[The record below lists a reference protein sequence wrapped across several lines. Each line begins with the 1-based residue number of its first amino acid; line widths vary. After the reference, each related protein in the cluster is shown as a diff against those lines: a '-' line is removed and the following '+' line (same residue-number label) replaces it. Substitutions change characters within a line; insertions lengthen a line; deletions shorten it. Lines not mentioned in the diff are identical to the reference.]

1 MLSTRIDQIVNR
13 RQEAE
18 SGISRRIDKATKWK
32 NYVEGLLSICISKRA
47 IWNLVVEDSKSTEQ
61 ARALEAHLQSFVEQV
76 NTLLDEEG
84 GSVSLKTALKRAQR
98 GYVNLGII
106 GPWRIGK
113 SQIVQQLTHLDTWLI
128 PTDAADN
135 CTACPIHV
143 INGNYRSKSN
153 VAVISVYSIEEMC
166 NNINN
171 YIRHCG
177 MENKI
182 PYLTATTNDT
192 FLAQCQERAAITERI
207 TNPGGSVEG
216 FFDKMKEY
224 LDYASDYYKVL
235 SYNKNVNIDDVFDVS
250 CRAFAECE
258 DANIVLKNID
268 KEEVKRAYRPF
279 VSYFA
284 IPGTATHTFK
294 CLASKAV
301 TIYCDFRFLDENIGK
316 LRLMDTPG
324 IGECKLNVSEGLSQA
339 LKNDLDI
346 AVATAL
352 AKPNLNDLQQIRDF
366 HDILKKETDG
376 RKPENWLYYM
386 YNVYSTDNRM
396 TSSILKNRH
405 EFITKDLGKNIEGG
419 HGITLADSHYA
430 DIDALINKGIIC
442 PEEDGIM
449 LDTCRDETK
458 SLSSFFD
465 TILHEM
471 VDSIEKVDEVFYKQS
486 NKKYNEVEDLF
497 EAIKKEIS
505 QLSIDSYDNQ
515 VLDFITKQMEELYK
529 AIKHLDLDLKLYDHD
544 EQKQTGDELTLSR
557 KIKNYCNP
565 EEYGKELMSVL
576 NVTPKRTVDQE
587 FEPFFSNIEDNL
599 RYHITKDNWN
609 LNQDFDQYI
618 QIKRDLIEHIEKKV
632 IAQFDKK
639 QADDNL
645 KAAKKKI
652 LDVYFTIGKLGE
664 ITGCSEDEWC
674 AKFVEILDADSQ
686 YSKLSQIFKDF
697 LKYQLTIEET
707 LLQNIQTLRIKK
719 QHRDQFIYD
728 EDDMTPFDGYDKALR
743 AFAYSLLN
751 IEKAI
756 KAELAGSGENSYEAI
771 IGNQEGH
778 FENAMSPI
786 KTIPATAGQ
795 VGYSEAGVQLMKFY
809 MAHSYVFKDEQAAAK
824 NAVALEW
831 KSKSLFNE

>member
-1 MLSTRIDQIVNR
+1 MLSSRIDQIVTR

-18 SGISRRIDKATKWK
+18 GSISKRIAKATLWK
-32 NYVEGLLSICISKRA
+32 NYVEGLLSIYKNKRA
-47 IWNLVVEDSKSTEQ
+47 IWNLVVKDSKSEEQ
-61 ARALEAHLQSFVEQV
+61 ARVLEEHLKDFKGHVDKLLGKDEDGESLLAALS
-76 NTLLDEEG
+76 
-84 GSVSLKTALKRAQR
+84 RAQR

-143 INGNYRSKSN
+143 INGTYKDATN
-153 VAVISVYSIEEMC
+153 VAVISVYSVEEMC
-166 NNINN
+166 NNINA
-171 YIRHCG
+171 YIKHCG
-177 MENKI
+177 MEDKI
-182 PYLTATTNDT
+182 SCLTATSNED
-192 FLAQCQERAAITERI
+192 FLTQCIDRAGIVDSI
-207 TNPGGSVEG
+207 TNPGGVLEG

-224 LDYASDYYKVL
+224 LDNASEYYMVL
-235 SYNKNVNIDDVFDVS
+235 SQNKKIGLDQIFDENVRKSAKIEDGNI
-250 CRAFAECE
+250 
-258 DANIVLKNID
+258 ILTGID
-268 KEEVKRAYRPF
+268 KEIIKKTYRPF

-284 IPGTATHTFK
+284 IPGTSTHSFK

-301 TIYCDFRFLDENIGK
+301 TIYCNFRFLDENIGK

-324 IGECKLNVSEGLSQA
+324 IGECKLNVSEGLSHA
-339 LKNDLDI
+339 LRYDLDI
-346 AVATAL
+346 AVATAS

-386 YNVYSTDNRM
+386 FNVYSTDKQM

-405 EFITKDLGKNIEGG
+405 KFVIDDLGKNIEGG
-419 HGITLADSHYA
+419 HGIKLANSHYA
-430 DIDALINKGIIC
+430 DIDALINKGINC
-442 PEEDGIM
+442 PEDDNIKLE
-449 LDTCRDETK
+449 TCWDETK
-458 SLSSFFD
+458 SLSTFYD

-471 VDSIEKVDEVFYKQS
+471 VDSIEKVDEVFYKKSREQYETVADEFEDI
-486 NKKYNEVEDLF
+486 KREVL
-497 EAIKKEIS
+497 
-505 QLSIDSYDNQ
+505 QLVIISYDNQ
-515 VLDFITKQMEELYK
+515 VLDFITKQMEELYD
-529 AIKHLDLDLKLYDHD
+529 AIKHLNLDLKLYDRD
-544 EQKQTGDELTLSR
+544 DSPQTGTEWTLSR
-557 KIKNYCNP
+557 KIQEYCKP
-565 EEYGKELMSVL
+565 EDYGQELATILKVGKKI
-576 NVTPKRTVDQE
+576 NVSE
-587 FEPFFSNIEDNL
+587 FESFFNGVEESL

-618 QIKRDLIEHIEKKV
+618 QIKRDLIDQIEKKV
-632 IAQFDKK
+632 ISQYDKK
-639 QADDNL
+639 QAEDNL
-645 KAAKKKI
+645 KIAKKKI
-652 LDVYFTIGKLGE
+652 LDVYLTTGKLGE
-664 ITGCSEDEWC
+664 IVGSTDDGWC
-674 AKFVEILDADSQ
+674 EKFIELLDSDSQ
-686 YSKLSQIFKDF
+686 YYKLSEIFKGF
-697 LKYQLTIEET
+697 LKYKLTIEDT

-743 AFAYSLLN
+743 AFAFSLYN

-809 MAHSYVFKDEQAAAK
+809 MAHSYIFKDEQAAAK
-824 NAVALEW
+824 NAVAIEW
-831 KSKSLFNE
+831 KSKSTFNEE